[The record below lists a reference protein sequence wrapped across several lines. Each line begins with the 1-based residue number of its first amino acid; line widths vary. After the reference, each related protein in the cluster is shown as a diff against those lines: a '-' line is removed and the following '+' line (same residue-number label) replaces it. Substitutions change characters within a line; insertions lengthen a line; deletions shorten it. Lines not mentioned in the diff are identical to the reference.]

1 ASRFEL
7 PDPQWFADH
16 YHYPEVLLRRVGSAA
31 RESYRART
39 DADGAFAFAG
49 IPAGRYEALVWANV
63 PYEGGYRTT
72 RYGPLGP
79 FDVDP
84 AAAQPCELALDVGRF
99 VPGRARTAVF
109 VDGSPWTGRA
119 GVALCADGGMANVEC
134 RRDADGT
141 FVSPW
146 LEPGRYV

>member
-1 ASRFEL
+1 GGLPRGGAGVRAGVGRAAPVRGIVRPAAFVQRYGPAPEALARAASRLEL

-39 DADGAFAFAG
+39 DADGAFALAG

-79 FDVDP
+79 FDV
-84 AAAQPCELALDVGRF
+84 
-99 VPGRARTAVF
+99 
-109 VDGSPWTGRA
+109 
-119 GVALCADGGMANVEC
+119 
-134 RRDADGT
+134 
-141 FVSPW
+141 
-146 LEPGRYV
+146 